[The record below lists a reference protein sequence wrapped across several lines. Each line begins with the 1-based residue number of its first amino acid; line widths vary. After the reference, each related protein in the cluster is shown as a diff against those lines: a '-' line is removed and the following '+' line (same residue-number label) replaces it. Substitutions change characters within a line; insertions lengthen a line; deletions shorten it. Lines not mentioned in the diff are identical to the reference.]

1 MADGTNYTLKGFD
14 EYEILLG
21 DALRG
26 ERATMGKSLLDVQ
39 RDLKIKASYI
49 AAIENCDLGVFSNKG
64 FIAGYVR
71 SYARYL
77 NMDPETVYNQF
88 CSEAGFSN
96 MSGDFNFQIGKYDKK
111 VQKKFG
117 PESNWKPGEIG
128 QVTKNKNKFLSLVSN
143 FSPIFV
149 LLFVIIGTG
158 FGAVTILKEVQKL
171 DVVAVEEAPV
181 EMIEIMQENRNNIIL
196 DPGYDVYSSEELT
209 LPVFEPRDKAVSQL
223 ESNILTALED
233 VESSRPKPYR
243 GNLTGLKE
251 VDKLVE
257 SHTPFRS
264 FPDPVVRTVPNVPV
278 VKLLA
283 MTPAWVRIKNGYGD
297 VILEKTLTNR
307 ETFLIKKDVFNGQL
321 RAGNAQNVY
330 FIIDEEIFGPLSITK
345 SVVKQVSLSPDS
357 IKEKWSLSLDTM
369 ATYFKSLNEE
379 DIPLNTAENM
389 E

>member
-243 GNLTGLKE
+243 GNLNGLKE